1 MDDWDLSEEVMESL
15 ERDALQK
22 IAERKRLAS
31 DSTCSSSEKDKEW
44 QTVKEQRVG
53 DFRPSSQPSPSRVLQ
68 QSVDGCGANSISQ
81 SNTVAEPK
89 AQTVKILLHATGSLA
104 VKFTYD
110 PILVDACRKIPKAC
124 WNSKERLWMFP
135 LSSLSSAEKILSE
148 KAGSKVEIE
157 KLDPLVKRAIIEA
170 SSVADL
176 RDRYDKIPAN
186 IESKLLSFQR
196 DGVRFVLQHGA
207 RVLLADE
214 MGLGKTLQSI
224 AVASC
229 LQDSWPVLVLTP
241 SSLRLHWAA
250 AIHQWL
256 EIPPSDIVVI
266 LSQCGGS
273 NRAGFTLV
281 PSNVKSGI
289 HLDGLFNIVSY
300 DIVPKLQKVLMA
312 SEFKVV
318 IADESHFLKNAQ
330 AKRTSAALPVI
341 QRASYAILL
350 SGTPALSR
358 PIELF
363 KQLEALYPNVYKSVH
378 EYGNRYCKGG
388 IFGVYQ
394 GSSNH
399 EELHSLMKSTVMIRR
414 LKREVLKELPVK
426 RRQQVFLDLSEKDMK
441 QINTLFRELEVV
453 KCKIKSCASKEDA
466 DLLKFTEKNL
476 INKIYTDSAEAKIP
490 AVLDYLGTV
499 VEAGC
504 KFIVFA
510 HHLSMIDAIHQFL
523 LKKKVGCIRIDGGTP
538 AASRQALVTDFQEK
552 DNIKAA
558 VLSIRAG
565 GVGLTL
571 TAASTVIFAELS
583 WTPGDIIQAE
593 DRAHRIGQV
602 SSVNIYYLLA
612 NDTVDDII
620 WDVVQNKLENLGQV
634 LDGHENTLEVAS
646 QPRPSPSKQRTL
658 DSYMKRCGN
667 RIKCKINS
675 SLYKSTSLLSLVC
688 SRISANP
695 VGISIFLSF
704 SLATSPCFGLFS
716 LLVTSSLHRGS
727 RSCLYSSPLDFSV
740 GLPCWWSCPAVLL
753 RAAVAVA
760 SGLMDGGGLPG
771 FDGWWSERSRLLTS
785 GGGWARRR
793 AAVRTEMFTEA
804 NVIGGALTT

>member
-1 MDDWDLSEEVMESL
+1 MESL

-68 QSVDGCGANSISQ
+68 QSVSKVDGCGANSISQ

-214 MGLGKTLQSI
+214 MGLGKTLQ
-224 AVASC
+224 
-229 LQDSWPVLVLTP
+229 
-241 SSLRLHWAA
+241 
-250 AIHQWL
+250 
-256 EIPPSDIVVI
+256 
-266 LSQCGGS
+266 
-273 NRAGFTLV
+273 
-281 PSNVKSGI
+281 
-289 HLDGLFNIVSY
+289 
-300 DIVPKLQKVLMA
+300 KVLMA

-378 EYGNRYCKGG
+378 EYGNRYCKG
-388 IFGVYQ
+388 
-394 GSSNH
+394 
-399 EELHSLMKSTVMIRR
+399 
-414 LKREVLKELPVK
+414 
-426 RRQQVFLDLSEKDMK
+426 VFLDLSEKDMK

-658 DSYMKRCGN
+658 DSYMRRCGN
-667 RIKCKINS
+667 RSDSDSQPKH
-675 SLYKSTSLLSLVC
+675 
-688 SRISANP
+688 
-695 VGISIFLSF
+695 FQ
-704 SLATSPCFGLFS
+704 
-716 LLVTSSLHRGS
+716 H
-727 RSCLYSSPLDFSV
+727 
-740 GLPCWWSCPAVLL
+740 
-753 RAAVAVA
+753 
-760 SGLMDGGGLPG
+760 
-771 FDGWWSERSRLLTS
+771 
-785 GGGWARRR
+785 
-793 AAVRTEMFTEA
+793 
-804 NVIGGALTT
+804 